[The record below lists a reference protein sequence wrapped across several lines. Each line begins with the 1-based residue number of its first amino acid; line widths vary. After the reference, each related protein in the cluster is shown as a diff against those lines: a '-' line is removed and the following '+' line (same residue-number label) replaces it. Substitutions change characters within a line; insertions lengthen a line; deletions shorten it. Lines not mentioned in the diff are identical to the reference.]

1 MQINTLCLLVK
12 GDPIEDILLGL
23 KKVGFGEGKCV
34 GVGGTV
40 EEGETVHQTAVRE
53 LKEETSIEI
62 TEANL
67 EKVAKITFF
76 FPGNP
81 AWDRLVYVFLV
92 RKWRGEPKE
101 SREINP
107 EWFKLAD
114 IPYESM
120 WQDAA
125 HWLPILLEGRK
136 IVARFTFE
144 DDNETIMSHQ
154 IEEEKDFLWP
164 QIKSLPY
171 FRALLRAVE
180 ASFYQGLEL
189 PEPVLDVGSGDGHFA
204 SLTFDQ
210 KLDVGIDPWWGP
222 LRASKKYM
230 AHKGLVNADGA
241 EMPFPSDYFA
251 SGLSNSVLEHIEHID
266 EVLADIGRV
275 LKPGAPFVFC
285 VPNPDYY
292 AELAVPKICRKL
304 GLKKL
309 GQVYE
314 DWFGRIS
321 RTVHADPPE
330 VWENRLE
337 KAGFSLEQCWDYF
350 SPEALRV
357 LEWGHYFGVP
367 CYIPKIFAGQWI
379 ASPTKWNLWLT
390 EHLVR
395 PFASTEPLPNG
406 TYTFFIARKR

>member
-1 MQINTLCLLVK
+1 MLVK

-136 IVARFTFE
+136 IVARYE
-144 DDNETIMSHQ
+144 RWSRWKQRGH
-154 IEEEKDFLWP
+154 
-164 QIKSLPY
+164 LP
-171 FRALLRAVE
+171 
-180 ASFYQGLEL
+180 
-189 PEPVLDVGSGDGHFA
+189 H
-204 SLTFDQ
+204 
-210 KLDVGIDPWWGP
+210 
-222 LRASKKYM
+222 
-230 AHKGLVNADGA
+230 
-241 EMPFPSDYFA
+241 
-251 SGLSNSVLEHIEHID
+251 
-266 EVLADIGRV
+266 
-275 LKPGAPFVFC
+275 
-285 VPNPDYY
+285 
-292 AELAVPKICRKL
+292 
-304 GLKKL
+304 
-309 GQVYE
+309 
-314 DWFGRIS
+314 
-321 RTVHADPPE
+321 
-330 VWENRLE
+330 
-337 KAGFSLEQCWDYF
+337 
-350 SPEALRV
+350 
-357 LEWGHYFGVP
+357 
-367 CYIPKIFAGQWI
+367 
-379 ASPTKWNLWLT
+379 
-390 EHLVR
+390 
-395 PFASTEPLPNG
+395 
-406 TYTFFIARKR
+406 